1 MKEFFTDLYNK
12 VLEFFQQEKEE
23 AENSK
28 EIAQNRLKLVL
39 MHDRAKLDAVTMEK
53 MRLELIKVISKY
65 VEIDEDALDLN
76 LDGDGQAVALM
87 VNIPVIRTKD
97 PEEIEAEE
105 KAAKEAEEIEET
117 SDEENATEEENT
129 DETTSE
135 EVKEDDETSSEETD
149 EDNSNEE
156 ETSEEEETETEEVK
170 SENNEETVLEEEPV
184 EKKTE
189 KTSKKK
195 NN

>member
-12 VLEFFQQEKEE
+12 VLEFFQQEKDE

-105 KAAKEAEEIEET
+105 KTAQENDETDEDT
-117 SDEENATEEENT
+117 SDNENK
-129 DETTSE
+129 
-135 EVKEDDETSSEETD
+135 KEDNDENNEETD
-149 EDNSNEE
+149 EEIIEEDENSSEEKEENTSDDE
-156 ETSEEEETETEEVK
+156 ETSEEEIEEVET
-170 SENNEETVLEEEPV
+170 ENNEKTVLEDENIEEKD
-184 EKKTE
+184 EKS
-189 KTSKKK
+189 SKKK
-195 NN
+195 ND